1 MSPFKFIPLLAL
13 LLVTA
18 CNRSPQDAADTQSL
32 MNGSAA
38 AYIAGN
44 YVNAQR
50 LAAEATRRD
59 TQFAE
64 AWVGYGM
71 ASVRLGQTTLAR
83 ATYQQALAL
92 YQARHRQYP
101 ALTTPVIQEIFLLT
115 ILNRPAD
122 AEALLKQAHMEYPK
136 DPTITKFASDF
147 AGMERG
153 FNTLQVTVP

>member
-64 AWVGYGM
+64 AWVGYGG
-71 ASVRLGQTTLAR
+71 ARRTIFRVADVLAAHYREIPPYVSRLRQTPPSEVA
-83 ATYQQALAL
+83 AC
-92 YQARHRQYP
+92 
-101 ALTTPVIQEIFLLT
+101 
-115 ILNRPAD
+115 
-122 AEALLKQAHMEYPK
+122 
-136 DPTITKFASDF
+136 
-147 AGMERG
+147 
-153 FNTLQVTVP
+153 